1 VVFYVFMLF
10 CILVSERAILSWC
23 PKTWHNYIVYNI
35 LSLNISSIY
44 IDYFRL
50 TEAPR
55 WRKVAVIFCGLA
67 LQFVSVGLGFGLS
80 VMYPVL
86 IDRFQTKRSDAA
98 LIQGLYMGMSTGGGN
113 IVFFTLYY
121 NVISW
126 LHYQWYNHINIY
138 LHY

>member
-1 VVFYVFMLF
+1 MVFYVFMLF

-113 IVFFTLYY
+113 FVLFTLYY
-121 NVISW
+121 IVISW
-126 LHYQWYNHINIY
+126 LHYQWLNYIIY
-138 LHY
+138 LNY